1 MPKQL
6 KTAGIPTTFSQK
18 AVPRCVCVINGMPK
32 GDCANGIKT
41 LPKNLIKRSV
51 NYLPA
56 GSMQMHE
63 IPRQLDQRSTCWFQ

>member
-41 LPKNLIKRSV
+41 LTARIESKMV
-51 NYLPA
+51 E
-56 GSMQMHE
+56 G
-63 IPRQLDQRSTCWFQ
+63 F